1 MHTYHPLRVAKKDVK
16 QHDDGMQMCAGLML
30 DMVWMGGVRDNELI
44 PCALTSMPH
53 LHATPSLL
61 SKVTIDFGT
70 WPMSLHDKCLGHL
83 QLQSTSDFAF

>member
-1 MHTYHPLRVAKKDVK
+1 
-16 QHDDGMQMCAGLML
+16 MQMCAGLML
-30 DMVWMGGVRDNELI
+30 DMVWMGGVRDNEPI

-70 WPMSLHDKCLGHL
+70 WPMSPAASIDIRFCFLGCHCVVKVVVK
-83 QLQSTSDFAF
+83 SEGV